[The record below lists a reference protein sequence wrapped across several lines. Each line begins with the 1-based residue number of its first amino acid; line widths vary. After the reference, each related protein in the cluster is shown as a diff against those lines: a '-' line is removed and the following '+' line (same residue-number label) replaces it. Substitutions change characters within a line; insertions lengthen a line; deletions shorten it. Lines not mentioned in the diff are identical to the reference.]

1 MDPFALVGAFG
12 GLAWTLIAFIAAL
25 CIIIA
30 VHEYGHYIVGR
41 WTGIR
46 ADVFSLGFGPIIW
59 KRTDRHGTQWQV
71 AALPLGGYVKFRGDA
86 NAASAPA
93 EGALAGL
100 TAEERRATMHGAPLW
115 ARAATVAAGPVF
127 NFVLAVLIFAG
138 VLLWQGVATD
148 RVTVGSVV
156 AGPAAGA
163 ALLPGD
169 VIDSVNGMATPDWE
183 SFVAA
188 ADTVPLAPTMPWG
201 ITRNGTAKTIEG
213 PHPFPPVAASITPLS
228 AADEAGL
235 RAGDWITA
243 VDGAA
248 VTSFNE
254 LPGLVAASEGR
265 PLTLTVWR
273 AGTALEVTLTPRR
286 TDIPAEGG
294 GFETRWLIGVGSG
307 LGFEPETRTPGPL
320 EALRLGGERTWDTA
334 VLSVSGLYHI
344 VTGAISTC
352 NLRGPIGIAETSG
365 AAASAG
371 LSTFILFIAALS
383 VAVGVMN
390 LFPIPVLDGGHLVFH
405 AYEAVTGRPPTERAM
420 RALMAGG
427 FAAIISLMVFA
438 LTNDVFCP

>member
-1 MDPFALVGAFG
+1 LDPFALVGAFG
-12 GLAWTLIAFIAAL
+12 GLAWTIIAFIAAL
-25 CIIIA
+25 CVIIA

-41 WTGIR
+41 WSGIK
-46 ADVFSLGFGPIIW
+46 ADVFSLGFGPILY

-93 EGALAGL
+93 DGALAGL
-100 TAEERRATMHGAPLW
+100 TAAERRATMQGAPLW

-127 NFVLAVLIFAG
+127 NFILAILIFAG
-138 VLLWQGVATD
+138 VMMWQGVATD
-148 RVTVGSVV
+148 RVTVGTVLP
-156 AGPAAGA
+156 GPAVGQ

-169 VIDSVNGMATPDWE
+169 MVDSVNGTPTPSWE
-183 SFVAA
+183 AFVDA

-201 ITRNGTAKTIEG
+201 ITRDGTAQVIDG
-213 PHPFPPVAASITPLS
+213 PHPFPPVAASVTPLS
-228 AADEAGL
+228 AAAEAGL
-235 RAGDWITA
+235 RDGDWILA
-243 VDGAA
+243 VDGTP

-254 LPGLVAASEGR
+254 LPAKVAASEGR
-265 PLTLTVWR
+265 PLTLTLWR
-273 AGTALEVTLTPRR
+273 AGETLEVTLTARR

-307 LGFEPETRTPGPL
+307 LGFEPQTRTPGPL
-320 EALRLGGERTWDTA
+320 EALWMGTERTWETA

-365 AAASAG
+365 AAAAAG
-371 LSTFILFIAALS
+371 VATFILFIAALS

-405 AYEAVTGRPPTERAM
+405 AFEAVTGRPPNERAM

-427 FAAIISLMVFA
+427 FAIIMALMVFA